1 MKTVRG
7 LGRGWGVLWASTSLE
22 YFSNDNS
29 IKMRHQIEI
38 STEKISNMRLSFEAQ
53 FKTEFNGGKKCSE
66 FPLQMNPAKPY
77 WVGVTLSDPHWYS
90 TKTHWAP
97 NDPPLT
103 HNDPPF
109 RPQPTWITPNYPTI
123 VPKDLDWTNST
134 NYCEHR
140 KPSSPQKKQPIM
152 TCDPENLT
160 YSSIMRPETF

>member
-66 FPLQMNPAKPY
+66 FPLQMNPAQPY

-109 RPQPTWITPNYPTI
+109 RPQPTWIPQIIPQLSQKTSTGPIPPITVNI
-123 VPKDLDWTNST
+123 VNPPPPKKSNQSWPVTLKT
-134 NYCEHR
+134 
-140 KPSSPQKKQPIM
+140 
-152 TCDPENLT
+152 
-160 YSSIMRPETF
+160 